1 MKLRH
6 LSAMTLIALLV
17 FSQLACGPKQLQAA
31 AEAAKDLG
39 GATRDSIAAVSK
51 AYTQNL
57 ITLAQ
62 KDKLADI
69 LSVIAKGGQKGV
81 DAIDALN
88 KSGVTTL
95 SGGNAIALNKLFD
108 AEMVTPFLRLLNEI
122 AGLSASASAAIQVS
136 IASLRTIL
144 LLFSQKIG
152 RTDVERTINAKW
164 EVVYV

>member
-1 MKLRH
+1 MKLRPVFA
-6 LSAMTLIALLV
+6 LPLIAVIV
-17 FSQLACGPKQLQAA
+17 FAQLACGPKQLQSA

-39 GATRDSIAAVSK
+39 GATRDTIAAVSK
-51 AYTQNL
+51 AYAQNL
-57 ITLAQ
+57 ITLEQ

-69 LSVIAKGGQKGV
+69 LSVIARGGQKGV

-95 SGGNAIALNKLFD
+95 SGSNAIALNKLFD
-108 AEMVTPFLRLLNEI
+108 TEVVTPFLQLLTEI

-152 RTDVERTINAKW
+152 RADVERTINMKW
-164 EVVYV
+164 EVVYA